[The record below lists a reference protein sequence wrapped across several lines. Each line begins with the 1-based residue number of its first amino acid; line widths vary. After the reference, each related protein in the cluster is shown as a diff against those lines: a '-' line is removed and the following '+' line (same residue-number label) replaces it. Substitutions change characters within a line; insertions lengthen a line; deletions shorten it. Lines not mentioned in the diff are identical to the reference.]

1 MNNGIR
7 DVSPNIMNHRNR
19 ASIEKFADKIQK
31 MKEGIIHDDVVGA
44 YIPHLTG
51 TRTGFNFKS

>member
-7 DVSPNIMNHRNR
+7 DVSPNIMNQRNR

-31 MKEGIIHDDVVGA
+31 IKQGIIQDDVVGA
-44 YIPHLTG
+44 YIPHLSG
-51 TRTGFNFKS
+51 TRTGFNYKA